1 VEDTQ
6 TLAEKRLEENPRN
19 ADACFSMAIARMVK
33 NRWEIIHRNY
43 FRAFREAQ
51 AVWDLLEK
59 TRDLDPRNFDVY
71 YPMGVLHYHLA
82 QLSGVTRWITSVF
95 ITPGDRER
103 GIREFETAHEKG
115 RLMRDLAASSLVSA
129 YAGYEKQ
136 PARALPLAKKLKEK
150 YPDNYNFSFALVN
163 IYSDLGRYE
172 EAMTVV
178 GEIGNEIKAGRP
190 PYRKEL
196 WPRYHQSLGKISLD
210 RGEYEKA
217 AEYFKQTLKDTAPYN
232 NRVRA
237 WALVRMGMIHD
248 ARKERKQAEDYYRKA
263 LEVEGTAGT
272 AQHRAAQEY
281 LETPYSPPTRK

>member
-1 VEDTQ
+1 
-6 TLAEKRLEENPRN
+6 
-19 ADACFSMAIARMVK
+19 MAVA
-33 NRWEIIHRNY
+33 
-43 FRAFREAQ
+43 
-51 AVWDLLEK
+51 
-59 TRDLDPRNFDVY
+59 
-71 YPMGVLHYHLA
+71 
-82 QLSGVTRWITSVF
+82 
-95 ITPGDRER
+95 
-103 GIREFETAHEKG
+103 
-115 RLMRDLAASSLVSA
+115 
-129 YAGYEKQ
+129 
-136 PARALPLAKKLKEK
+136 
-150 YPDNYNFSFALVN
+150 
-163 IYSDLGRYE
+163 
-172 EAMTVV
+172 

-272 AQHRAAQEY
+272 PQHRAAQEY
-281 LETPYSPPTRK
+281 LETPYSPPVRK